1 MANLKSSKKDIKN
14 IIKKTKYNKA
24 IKSKLKTFYKKFKL
38 LVSQNENPK
47 EIDISLRKYI
57 SVLDKASKKNIIHK
71 NKANKIKSL
80 FSNYI
85 LKNT

>member
-1 MANLKSSKKDIKN
+1 MANLKSSKKDIKK
-14 IIKKTKYNKA
+14 IIKKTKYNRI

-38 LVSQNENPK
+38 LVNNNENPK
-47 EIDISLRKYI
+47 EIDLSLRKYI
-57 SVLDKASKKNIIHK
+57 SIVDKASKKNIIHR

>member
-1 MANLKSSKKDIKN
+1 M
-14 IIKKTKYNKA
+14 
-24 IKSKLKTFYKKFKL
+24 
-38 LVSQNENPK
+38 SQNENPK